1 MCINFRRNR
10 KNRGESTIFGLRP
23 DAVFFLDLPPALGQE
38 LMARR
43 YSGDERKKDV
53 HERDLA
59 YLEQCYETAQLA
71 ARELGWQRIEC
82 SAAEAAGEK
91 AFGGGSGAGISINP
105 IAFLVI
111 NNGCVKLLQINSNTS
126 AVDSI
131 ISLVPEMVDKVSG
144 MVKKEKKSPVEE

>member
-1 MCINFRRNR
+1 MSEHPIQGLMSTAMSNIKEMVDVNTII
-10 KNRGESTIFGLRP
+10 GEPIIAADGTTIIPVSKVSFGFGTGGS
-23 DAVFFLDLPPALGQE
+23 DWPPK
-38 LMARR
+38 
-43 YSGDERKKDV
+43 SP
-53 HERDLA
+53 
-59 YLEQCYETAQLA
+59 
-71 ARELGWQRIEC
+71 
-82 SAAEAAGEK
+82 AEAAGEK